1 MDEAFESYEDDATYD
16 TYDDGDESYGPYE
29 PSGWQ
34 IGLRVLLALVG
45 YVALILGSL
54 RFFYPVKG
62 VGETTA
68 FLLVLGA
75 AIRPIYMLVRGSF
88 DHIWYEDWCVERGI
102 LSRHF
107 DVPLEMSELG
117 FWQFCALCLASSV
130 VGALLVLVLVF
141 LFLCVSV
148 VLMFFS

>member
-1 MDEAFESYEDDATYD
+1 MNESYD
-16 TYDDGDESYGPYE
+16 SYE
-29 PSGWQ
+29 PGGFQ
-34 IGLRVLLALVG
+34 IGLRVLLALVS

-54 RFFYPVKG
+54 RIFYPVSG

-68 FLLVLGA
+68 FLLLLGA
-75 AIRPIYMLVRGSF
+75 ATRPIYMLIRGSL

-117 FWQFCALCLASSV
+117 FWQFCGLCLASSV
-130 VGALLVLVLVF
+130 VGSLLVLVLVF
-141 LFLCVSV
+141 LFLCVAV
-148 VLMFFS
+148 VLMFFA